1 MSDPIEGGVQPVMRR
16 SGIDCGEAIDLIPAL
31 ALGAIESAERLLLQ
45 AHCEH
50 CVDCSTELK
59 ASSYASSLLA
69 YAVPLVDP
77 PARAKLALFDRIAPA
92 AMIATTPELNIDHFG
107 SPWVS
112 SPGDKRRRKSNE
124 GAGTVE
130 GRFAPASVT
139 SPINRWTGRVSK
151 LAVAPLAL
159 ALVLVSVYAMQTRND
174 VNDLQAVNASL
185 ISASLI
191 SPNANTDGDVSG
203 AGTVADSQ
211 VELATKTIDSASD
224 LIAQPVLY
232 TFSAAGND
240 GQTTSAKNVSPVS
253 STCKMAG
260 DGTGKYHLRLSGVD
274 LPASSN
280 LAAVYLQSP
289 TGTRTFLTTVL
300 IDGNGYGEAT
310 FSLNA
315 GIAENS
321 TLLIGSA
328 TSGSAN
334 AQPVNG
340 GTTYL
345 LTSDDSDVTGLGA

>member
-16 SGIDCGEAIDLIPAL
+16 AGIDCGEAIDLIPAM

-45 AHCEH
+45 AHCER

-69 YAVPLVDP
+69 YSVPLVDP
-77 PARAKLALFDRIAPA
+77 PVRAKLALLDRIAPA
-92 AMIATTPELNIDHFG
+92 AIVETTPETNLDLFG

-112 SPGDKRRRKSNE
+112 SPGDKRRRKSSE

-130 GRFAPASVT
+130 ERFAPGSVT

-174 VNDLQAVNASL
+174 NQDLQAVNASL
-185 ISASLI
+185 LSSSLI
-191 SPNANTDGDVSG
+191 SPNVTPASG
-203 AGTVADSQ
+203 GTVADSQ
-211 VELATKTIDSASD
+211 VDLATKTITSAND
-224 LIAQPVLY
+224 LVAQPVLY
-232 TFSAAGND
+232 TFSAAGSD
-240 GQTTSAKNVSPVS
+240 GQTGSAQNVSPIS

-260 DGTGKYHLRLSGVD
+260 DGTGKYHLKLSGVD
-274 LPASSN
+274 LPAKSN

-289 TGTRTFLTTVL
+289 TGKRTFLTSVF
-300 IDGNGYGEAT
+300 IDANGFGEAE
-310 FSLNA
+310 FSLDA

-328 TSGSAN
+328 ASGSAN
-334 AQPVNG
+334 AQPLDDV
-340 GTTYL
+340 TTYL